1 MKKKVFLFVSLVL
14 AMFIATTGMAAADNH
29 AKQSIYDI
37 AKANGNF
44 NSLVAA
50 VDQAGLK
57 GTLEGSGSFTVFAPT
72 DDAFAAL
79 AASGINPEAT
89 LQSILLYHVVPGNL
103 KAADVL
109 AAGTLTTAFDGKT
122 FDVAVEGGEAVI
134 TTPDGVTATII
145 MTDIEASNG
154 IIHVIDAVIPPPV
167 NALDLSPLGDTDLSI
182 AEIAVANGNFD
193 TLVAALDAA
202 GLVSTFANPGN
213 YTVFAPTDD
222 AFAALGED
230 TINAVLADQK
240 LLTSILTYHVVNDAL
255 SINQVATSKSLPT
268 LNGKNLPVSFDGGGQ
283 VTVGGATI
291 VLYNIQA
298 SNGVIHVIDTVLLP

>member
-1 MKKKVFLFVSLVL
+1 MFKKIFALAVMSLLLLL
-14 AMFIATTGMAAADNH
+14 ATSSLTAASGNT
-29 AKQSIYDI
+29 IYDI
-37 AKANGNF
+37 AKENGNF
-44 NSLVAA
+44 TQLVAA
-50 VDQAGLK
+50 VNAAGLK
-57 GTLEGSGSFTVFAPT
+57 GTLESDGPFTVFAPT

-89 LQSILLYHVVPGNL
+89 LPNILLYHVVPGSL

-109 AAGTLTTAFDGKT
+109 AEGELDTAFAGKS
-122 FDVAVEGGEAVI
+122 FSVAVEDGNAVI
-134 TTPDGVTATII
+134 TTPDGVTANIV

-167 NALDLSPLGDTDLSI
+167 NALDLSPLGDPDMTI

-202 GLVSTFANPGN
+202 GLVNVFASPGN

-230 TINAVLADQK
+230 TINALLADPTGD
-240 LLTSILTYHVVNDAL
+240 LTKILTYHVVNDAL
-255 SINQVATSKSLPT
+255 SINQVANSSALPT
-268 LNGKNLPVSFDGGGQ
+268 LNGAKLPVSFNGGP
-283 VTVGGATI
+283 VTVDGATV
-291 VLYNIQA
+291 VLFNIRA
-298 SNGVIHVIDTVLLP
+298 SNGVIHVIDTVLVP